1 MNEKMEEKMEFKKSI
16 IVNLIVL
23 TLTLLTLNSG
33 FAQTKA
39 NQTLIFPAVVE
50 QISSDLKFII
60 VNEARVSLSPNT
72 QITDDKGN
80 SLTLYD
86 LTRGSSINLEVV
98 KQGSGFLAKKIV
110 IKERTR

>member
-1 MNEKMEEKMEFKKSI
+1 MKFKKNI
-16 IVNLIVL
+16 IANLIIL
-23 TLTLLTLNSG
+23 TLTFSILNPG
-33 FAQTKA
+33 YAQTKG

-50 QISSDLKFII
+50 QISSDLKFIT
-60 VNEARVSLSPNT
+60 VNEARVSLSSDT

-86 LTRGSSINLEVV
+86 LTRGSSISLEVV

-110 IKERTR
+110 IKKRTR